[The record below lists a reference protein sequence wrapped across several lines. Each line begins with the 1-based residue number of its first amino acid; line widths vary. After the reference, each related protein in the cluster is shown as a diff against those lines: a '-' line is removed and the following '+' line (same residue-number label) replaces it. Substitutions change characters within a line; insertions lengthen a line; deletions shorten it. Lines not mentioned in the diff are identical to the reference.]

1 LTLKKK
7 TNVFEHSKINVPAF
21 LPWISTEDKK
31 SVMNALK
38 KTMLTLGPNVET
50 FEENFA
56 KFTGSKY
63 AVAVSSCTAAL
74 HISTLALGIGKGD
87 EVIIPDLTFIADA
100 NAVLAAG
107 ATPKIVDIDSNYSIS
122 LDSIKQNITKKTKA
136 IIPVHIYG
144 QASNM
149 KELVEFANSKNLMIV
164 EDCAH
169 ALDTFYN
176 KKHVG
181 NYGLTG
187 CFSFYP
193 TKNMTTAEGGMVITN
208 NKQIAER
215 LKRLRNHGMT
225 KSLSS
230 RYEDKQPWIF
240 DVVEPGLNYRLDE
253 IRSALGISQL
263 KRIHKITSLRKKAAK
278 YYTDNLKIKGII
290 TPEIFNDKS
299 HSYHLYTI
307 RVTKDY
313 GISRN
318 KLFEIFKKHGIRTT
332 VYWQPLHEFSAYK
345 KFVSK
350 KSVIN
355 STKLY
360 NEILSLPLYP
370 NIPVSHQKLVIKCIK
385 KYQFST

>member
-1 LTLKKK
+1 MKKE
-7 TNVFEHSKINVPAF
+7 TNIFERNKISVPAF
-21 LPWISTEDKK
+21 KPWISSEDKK
-31 SVMNALK
+31 SIMNTLK
-38 KTMLTLGPNVET
+38 KTMLTLGPNIET

-63 AVAVSSCTAAL
+63 AIAVSSCTAAL
-74 HISTLALGIGKGD
+74 HISALALGIGKGD
-87 EVIIPDLTFIADA
+87 EVIMPDLTFIADA
-100 NAVLAAG
+100 NAVMATG
-107 ATPKIVDIDSNYSIS
+107 AKPRIVDIDSNYSIS

-144 QASNM
+144 KATNM
-149 KELVEFANSKNLMIV
+149 KELVEFANSKDLMII

-181 NYGLTG
+181 NYGLVG

-193 TKNMTTAEGGMVITN
+193 TKNITTAEGGMIITN
-208 NKQIAER
+208 TKRIAEQ
-215 LKRLRNHGMT
+215 LKSLRNHGMD

-230 RYEDKQPWIF
+230 RYNDKRPWIF
-240 DVVEPGLNYRLDE
+240 DVKTPGLNYRLDE

-278 YYTDNLKIKGII
+278 YYTNNLKVNGII
-290 TPEIFNDKS
+290 TPKILNDKS

-332 VYWQPLHEFSAYK
+332 VYWQPLHKFSAYK
-345 KFVSK
+345 NFALK
-350 KSVIN
+350 KHIQN
-355 STKLY
+355 SLKIY
-360 NEILSLPLYP
+360 DEILSLPLYP
-370 NIPVSHQKLVIKCIK
+370 NIPTSHQNIVIDCIK
-385 KYQFST
+385 KHQS